1 MVLDRNKEDKV
12 FYCNNWKQWAKY
24 SVMISASS
32 GGFKKIVGSMLFASS
47 LSVNM
52 ELGLGLGLGLE
63 LEKRKSDVTS
73 SFRLVNHHERWKL
86 QC

>member
-52 ELGLGLGLGLE
+52 ELELELELGLELE
-63 LEKRKSDVTS
+63 LEKRKRDVTS
-73 SFRLVNHHERWKL
+73 SFRLVNHHE
-86 QC
+86 